1 MDSDREQIASFTV
14 RLPEALRKQLMVQ
27 AESRSRSLNSHIQA
41 ILEGH
46 LVESGFAGNKLISQ
60 SGRTF
65 QIIYEGDDIPN
76 QRDGGVMGFFFLR
89 ELKFDKN
96 RAHFMIGLDKNLVDD
111 WHLQH
116 AKEAIEQVGI
126 ALLHFYN
133 RQMEIDHL
141 RWPHPAGREDYDG
154 YRVLSWNDVAPAQSL
169 NQFLELVRTNKWK
182 DPLAQ
187 NAGQS
192 QDLRRGRNAADLYR

>member
-65 QIIYEGDDIPN
+65 QIVYEDDDIPAR
-76 QRDGGVMGFFFLR
+76 RDGVMGFFFLR

-96 RAHFMIGLDKNLVDD
+96 RAHFMIGLDQNLVED

-116 AKEAIEQVGI
+116 AREAIEQVGI
-126 ALLHFYN
+126 ALLHFYS

-169 NQFLELVRTNKWK
+169 NQFLDLVRTNQWK

-187 NAGQS
+187 DAGQS